1 MTMLAQLQVSGDL
14 AGLARDFLL
23 REGDTR
29 CDLYAYLQ
37 GFAADSRI
45 SFSQWWEL
53 LDRLQQRYPQRHIG
67 LELGQLVR
75 PEFVG
80 VLGYLLL
87 SSETV
92 ADALQGFQRYQRLL
106 HDGDR
111 ATASL
116 QDGCL
121 RLSWT
126 ADYGP
131 SSRLSDEVLV
141 VGMLTFIRQ
150 ITGRPGLSPQAVHFS
165 FAEPADTKPYRQ
177 TLGCEVLF
185 QQAQTAILIR
195 PEYLALP
202 VNNHNAGLKQLLE
215 QQAQALM
222 DVLPQSESFVQS
234 LRTALLKALQG
245 GEPTSRTVARLLHLS
260 ERTLFR
266 RLEEHQLA
274 FKEVLAQTRMQ
285 LAKEYLSEGR
295 LTHSEIALLLGYSE
309 QSAFSRAFKRESGL
323 SPRHWLCQ
331 R

>member
-14 AGLARDFLL
+14 AGLVRDFLQ
-23 REGDTR
+23 RENDIH

-37 GFAADSRI
+37 GFAADRRI
-45 SFSQWWEL
+45 SFSLWWEL
-53 LDRLQQRYPQRHIG
+53 LDRLQQRYPGRHIG

-92 ADALQGFQRYQRLL
+92 ANALQGFQRYQRLL

-126 ADYGP
+126 TDYGP

-150 ITGRPGLSPQAVHFS
+150 ITGRPDLSPQAVHFS
-165 FAEPADTKPYRQ
+165 FAEPSVVKPYEQ
-177 TLGCEVLF
+177 VLGCPVFF
-185 QQAQTAILIR
+185 QQTQTAILID

-222 DVLPQSESFVQS
+222 DVLPQTESFVQS
-234 LRTALLKALQG
+234 LRTALLKALQS
-245 GEPTSRTVARLLHLS
+245 GEPTSRCVARLLHLS

-323 SPRHWLCQ
+323 SPRQWLCQ